1 MSRPKKNLCCGDKPA
16 LSKQDAVLAAAQEVF
31 LEAGYA
37 AASMDAVASRA
48 NVSKATI
55 YAHFDN
61 KRALFEAMI
70 GNRCEAAFEGL
81 QVSAC
86 YEDAHQALYELA
98 VHFMRL
104 IMAPEAV
111 ALHRVIIGESPR
123 LPEVGEAFYNVGPTR
138 ARQRVT
144 ELFTDLNQRKLLD
157 MPVEDMPTMADLF
170 LGMMKGDMHLRAIV
184 NVPPAEGLSI
194 ERLAEGAA
202 SLIIARY
209 GVTS

>member
-70 GNRCEAAFEGL
+70 ASRCEAAFKGL
-81 QVSAC
+81 QVSAS
-86 YEDAHQALYELA
+86 YSDAHQALYELG
-98 VHFMRL
+98 VHFIRL
-104 IMAPEAV
+104 IMDPEAV
-111 ALHRVIIGESPR
+111 ALHRVILGESPR
-123 LPEVGEAFYNVGPTR
+123 LPEVGEAFYTVGPTR
-138 ARQRVT
+138 ARQRLM
-144 ELFTDLNQRKLLD
+144 ELYRDLTSRGLLS
-157 MPVEDMPTMADLF
+157 MPEEDMPLMTSLF
-170 LGMMKGDMHLRAIV
+170 VGMLKSDMHMRAILGQ
-184 NVPPAEGLSI
+184 PADPNITI
-194 ERLAEGAA
+194 EQIAEGAA

-209 GVTS
+209 GVTP